1 MELDLDLDHLLL
13 VLAANKAVEV
23 SDEVVF
29 LEEGVGAVLAL
40 IGDEV
45 FVMNLNMLLHVVE
58 LSELFVATCALKNL
72 VVATS
77 SLVQL
82 AQFAVTFF
90 FLANLLV
97 SLNLAF
103 QGF

>member
-58 LSELFVATCALKNL
+58 LSELFVAACALQNL

-77 SLVQL
+77 RDSPHY
-82 AQFAVTFF
+82 T
-90 FLANLLV
+90 
-97 SLNLAF
+97 
-103 QGF
+103 QGFSTDCHSNQISTVNKRTE